1 MNYDINSVS
10 LVWKEVS
17 HKQSIYDFHIRR
29 KVKTSLN
36 HDDSCL
42 EILVKQIDIDTKLK
56 YTINPPS
63 YFRFCSEINLS
74 RFY

>member
-17 HKQSIYDFHIRR
+17 HKHSIYDFYIRR

-42 EILVKQIDIDTKLK
+42 KIIVKHSMIE
-56 YTINPPS
+56 TIKPLS
-63 YFRFCSEINLS
+63 YFS
-74 RFY
+74 FYPEKLT